1 MSEQRLLDELD
12 ALDAEAER
20 RWWTLPE
27 DGPEWPIF
35 EGAPAYG
42 VTGISGPVNA
52 ETVHPRIKALR
63 IRKRRMVIHALLC
76 STVLLAFCAA
86 FIFDVQPLL
95 PSEAIWGLGGGASA
109 ALLLMPSF
117 VEGCAREEKR
127 LTLYRLLATHYGDA

>member
-27 DGPEWPIF
+27 DGPEWPLF
-35 EGAPAYG
+35 EGTPYG
-42 VTGISGPVNA
+42 VTDASGPVNA

-95 PSEAIWGLGGGASA
+95 PGEAIWALGGGASA

-117 VEGCAREEKR
+117 VEGHAREEKR